1 MLFAGPC
8 TPALSAGH
16 IAGMNTLFAETPL
29 KEMDPSALSQAIMHK
44 AEEAGMNLARVA
56 EAIDAAT
63 YLHLGQ
69 TRANRGPFSRT
80 PYIEHPLRGS
90 LRALRWGV
98 TAEHIILA
106 ILLHDVVEDCLERLL
121 ARFVPGDHAHLD
133 INGRRSLAYG
143 WIASRFDTGTARI
156 VKALTNPPAGTGEK
170 TRAEKNADYRLHV
183 KVEITD
189 DAEVFIGKLIDFD
202 DNAGGL
208 HHNAVPGN
216 EKMVGR
222 LAVKYGPVA
231 DVFAVEFIRNLAAIA
246 ALVSEDGLATIT
258 RKMTGIKARLTGLEA
273 RYA

>member
-1 MLFAGPC
+1 
-8 TPALSAGH
+8 
-16 IAGMNTLFAETPL
+16 MNTLFAETPL
-29 KEMDPSALSQAIMHK
+29 KEMDPSALAQAIMHK
-44 AEEAGMNLARVA
+44 AAAAGMNLDRVA

-69 TRANRGPFSRT
+69 TRANRGPFART

-121 ARFVPGDHAHLD
+121 ARFVPGDHSGLD
-133 INGRRSLAYG
+133 IHGKRRLAYA
-143 WIASRFDTGTARI
+143 WITSRFGAGTAHI
-156 VKALTNPPAGTGEK
+156 VDALTNPPGSTEDK
-170 TRAEKNADYRLHV
+170 TRAQKNEEYRLHV
-183 KVEITD
+183 ELAVTD

-231 DVFAVEFIRNLAAIA
+231 NVFLTEFIRNTEAVR
-246 ALVSEDGLATIT
+246 ALVSEEGFTTITTKLTSIKHRLDGLA
-258 RKMTGIKARLTGLEA
+258 AQ
-273 RYA
+273 YA

>member
-1 MLFAGPC
+1 
-8 TPALSAGH
+8 
-16 IAGMNTLFAETPL
+16 MNTLFAETPL
-29 KEMDPSALSQAIMHK
+29 KEMDPSALAQAIMHK
-44 AEEAGMNLARVA
+44 AAAAGMDLDRIA

-69 TRANRGPFSRT
+69 TRANRGPFART

-98 TAEHIILA
+98 TREHVILA

-121 ARFVPGDHAHLD
+121 TRFVPGDHSGLD
-133 INGRRSLAYG
+133 TLGKRRLAYA
-143 WIASRFDTGTARI
+143 WIASRFGPGTAHI
-156 VKALTNPPAGTGEK
+156 VDALTNPPGGTEQK
-170 TRAEKNADYRLHV
+170 TREEKNAEYRRHV
-183 KVEITD
+183 EEAVAE

-231 DVFAVEFIRNLAAIA
+231 DVFLWEFIRNTEAIRL
-246 ALVSEDGLATIT
+246 LVSEEGFTTITTKLTSIKHRLDGLA
-258 RKMTGIKARLTGLEA
+258 AQ
-273 RYA
+273 YA